1 MGTIN
6 GSGPYLRCRIE
17 YSITA
22 GTGGATVSATLYAQ
36 NQDNAYFQAHL
47 YEGYSLTID
56 GSTKSGSGGALSGSS
71 NGSVALLSHSKWIA
85 YTGTRGNITISSHFG
100 PLGVSING
108 TYIGE
113 RNASGSV
120 AMPKVGSAP
129 SKSTLTAPTTAT
141 VAENTKSIIVKW
153 NSGSSYNGKGMY
165 RVDVSINGGAW
176 QFVSGD
182 LAWGTT
188 SWTYNISNEAQG
200 NTYKFRIDTGNDVG
214 WSGHTESGTVTLNKL
229 NPPSIGTLNT
239 WNPFVNTS
247 VSIPLSG
254 GSQTTNEAFMRR
266 CDIYVGNKIFYC
278 SKPSN
283 GNTSISVATTTADC
297 LAQLGKTRYAASNL
311 CKAVAWTENARGA
324 RSTYVEKY
332 FPININT
339 DGAATPTLGAFTLSG
354 GVTSIG
360 GSSVA
365 YGSHVFL
372 AGRNNIVV
380 SSPAATLRRAPSG
393 TTVSYQIECTSKNA
407 INAQSGTF
415 TSLAAGQKTIKVT
428 ATDSRGL
435 SASQTKTV
443 MVQNYAL
450 PSITKYTVTRLS
462 SPETSVQVTYTL
474 SYSPIYKY
482 TDGVTAGDQLNA
494 IYSQQ
499 IRKDT
504 STAWAN
510 IASGN
515 SITGLNADTVYNVEL
530 RVSDKMFTGE
540 YSTASTN
547 VPTITTTLA
556 LRKHG
561 VGVRCVPQRSYAFEV
576 KGDANFN
583 NSIRV
588 GGSLTV
594 TGNGVEL
601 YHSAPY
607 IDFHYGNSMADFT
620 HRIIADSSTHLRFST
635 PIKYKGSATSWVN
648 GRDNAFI
655 RTADT
660 PATTEYVPILSSKSN
675 TGSWDLG
682 VYEDD
687 KMNLSFVS
695 DVNYNAGNNAL
706 TTRFKFEKNGSFTS
720 QGRLYARGGFHV
732 PDVAEANYFHAYST
746 EGISLSSMMHDLFSK
761 SSSAINSGIGAIP
774 YKTKFNSSGSPTG
787 SNSAWVKGN
796 FYPQNGPGSAY
807 AGMGVLTGWLEDPL
821 RLYAGQVVNNS
832 LNNSNSS
839 SFTISWKQIPVPDND
854 NNLVI
859 ANKIFATGG
868 LRLTKESEHILWS
881 PTLDY
886 ITKAYGNN
894 KHYFHFQGYGNNGAW
909 GVDCWNSDERLKH
922 NIAPSKVDGLELLKK
937 IKTYEFDWNESN
949 DHVDLGFVSQQL
961 KEVDDSLVF
970 SSSEDEDALLQPSQ
984 SGLIPLV
991 TKALQELTEKV
1002 ETLENT
1008 VEQLSENK

>member
-17 YSITA
+17 YSITT

-56 GSTKSGSGGALSGSS
+56 GSTKSGSGGALSGSR

-100 PLGVSING
+100 PLGVTING

-129 SKSTLTAPTTAT
+129 TKSTLTAPTNAT
-141 VAENTKSIIVKW
+141 VAENTKSIVVKW

-188 SWTYNISNEAQG
+188 QWTYNISNGAQG

-278 SKPSN
+278 GKPSN
-283 GNTSISVATTTADC
+283 GNTSISVSTTTADC

-339 DGAATPTLGAFTLSG
+339 DGGATPTLGAFTLSG

-380 SSPAATLRRAPSG
+380 SSPAASLRRAPSG
-393 TTVSYQIECTSKNA
+393 TTVSYKIECTSKNA

-443 MVQNYAL
+443 MVQNYTL

-462 SPETSVQVTYTL
+462 SPETSAQVTYTL

-561 VGVRCVPQRSYAFEV
+561 VGVRCVPQSSYAFEV

-583 NSIRV
+583 NNIRV

-594 TGNGVEL
+594 AGNGVEL

-607 IDFHYGNSMADFT
+607 IDFHYGYSTADYT
-620 HRIIADSSTHLRFST
+620 HRIMADNSTHLRFST
-635 PIKYKGSATSWVN
+635 PIKYKGSASSWYT

-655 RTADT
+655 RTVDT
-660 PATTEYVPILSSKSN
+660 PTTSQYVPILSSKSN

-682 VYEDD
+682 VYQDD
-687 KMNLSFVS
+687 KMYLSFVT
-695 DVNYNAGNNAL
+695 DANYNAGNNTTTTQYEFRKDGTAIIPYIETPNYVRIHGSRFQSFRL
-706 TTRFKFEKNGSFTS
+706 TNSNTTNGGVWVYLGELSTYADSDNTYVKVYTGNGYNARPDQNTIINIQIKDAWQEANKGCYDAYGVTYTQEGQLVPGIQVKFRTTAGNV
-720 QGRLYARGGFHV
+720 GRLYLWLPWNYRAGHYTVETRGIWRHV
-732 PDVAEANYFHAYST
+732 MTESTSAPSVGIDQQVKFKGGGDTGWVDYPTANFSGNFANNSDAGKLRMRRVGNT
-746 EGISLSSMMHDLFSK
+746 VFLVGGIKKTTGAQPAASSDTYVGMTIPAGYRPSV
-761 SSSAINSGIGAIP
+761 NSGFVIQGSGMNRVWMHVHANGNV
-774 YKTKFNSSGSPTG
+774 YFQRYGTTTSS
-787 SNSAWVKGN
+787 
-796 FYPQNGPGSAY
+796 
-807 AGMGVLTGWLEDPL
+807 E
-821 RLYAGQVVNNS
+821 
-832 LNNSNSS
+832 
-839 SFTISWKQIPVPDND
+839 IPVGTW
-854 NNLVI
+854 
-859 ANKIFATGG
+859 FAVNCV
-868 LRLTKESEHILWS
+868 WAC
-881 PTLDY
+881 D
-886 ITKAYGNN
+886 
-894 KHYFHFQGYGNNGAW
+894 
-909 GVDCWNSDERLKH
+909 
-922 NIAPSKVDGLELLKK
+922 
-937 IKTYEFDWNESN
+937 
-949 DHVDLGFVSQQL
+949 
-961 KEVDDSLVF
+961 
-970 SSSEDEDALLQPSQ
+970 
-984 SGLIPLV
+984 
-991 TKALQELTEKV
+991 
-1002 ETLENT
+1002 
-1008 VEQLSENK
+1008 

>member
-85 YTGTRGNITISSHFG
+85 YTGTHGNITISSHFG

-129 SKSTLTAPTTAT
+129 TKSTLTAPTTAT
-141 VAENTKSIIVKW
+141 VAENTKSITVKW

-165 RVDVSINGGAW
+165 RVDVSINGGVW

-188 SWTYNISNEAQG
+188 QWTYNISNASQG
-200 NTYKFRIDTGNDVG
+200 NTYRFRIDTGNDVG

-254 GSQTTNEAFMRR
+254 GSQKTNEAFMRR

-278 SKPSN
+278 GKPSN

-311 CKAVAWTENARGA
+311 CKVVAWTENARGA

-339 DGAATPTLGAFTLSG
+339 DGGATPTLGAFTLSG

-380 SSPAATLRRAPSG
+380 SSPAASLRRAPSG
-393 TTVSYQIECTSKNA
+393 TTVSYKIECTSKNA

-462 SPETSVQVTYTL
+462 NPETSAQVTYTL

-494 IYSQQ
+494 IYTQQ

-515 SITGLNADTVYNVEL
+515 SITGLNADSVYNVEL

-561 VGVRCVPQRSYAFEV
+561 VGVRCVPQSSYAFEV
-576 KGDANFN
+576 NG
-583 NSIRV
+583 NSNLK
-588 GGSLTV
+588 GSLAIT
-594 TGNGVEL
+594 NGLEIND
-601 YHSAPY
+601 STPY
-607 IDFHYGNSMADFT
+607 IDFHYGNSTADYT
-620 HRIIADSSTHLRFST
+620 HRIIADSATHLSFST
-635 PIKYKGSATSWVN
+635 PIKYGGVGTSWFR

-655 RTADT
+655 RTVDT
-660 PATTEYVPILSSKSN
+660 PTTNEYIPILSSKTN
-675 TGSWDLG
+675 LGSWDLG
-682 VYEDD
+682 VYQDD
-687 KMNLSFVS
+687 KMYLSFIT
-695 DVNYNAGNNAL
+695 DANYNAGKNTVTTQYKFGKDGTATMPYIETPNYVRINNSRFQSFPL
-706 TTRFKFEKNGSFTS
+706 TNSNTTNGGVWVYLGELSTYANADNTYVKVYTGDGYNARPDQNTIINIQIKDAWQEANKGRYDAYGVTYTQEGQLVPGIQVKFQTTAGNV
-720 QGRLYARGGFHV
+720 GRLYLWLPWNYRAGHYTVETRGIWRHVMTESTSAPSVGIDQQVKFKGGGDTGWVDYPTANFSGNFANNSDAGKLRMRRVGNTVFLVGGIKKTTGAQPATSSDTYVGMTIPAGYRPSVNSGFVIQGSGMNRVWMHV
-732 PDVAEANYFHAYST
+732 HADGNVYFQRYGT
-746 EGISLSSMMHDLFSK
+746 T
-761 SSSAINSGIGAIP
+761 SSS
-774 YKTKFNSSGSPTG
+774 
-787 SNSAWVKGN
+787 V
-796 FYPQNGPGSAY
+796 
-807 AGMGVLTGWLEDPL
+807 
-821 RLYAGQVVNNS
+821 
-832 LNNSNSS
+832 
-839 SFTISWKQIPVPDND
+839 IPVGTW
-854 NNLVI
+854 
-859 ANKIFATGG
+859 FAVNCV
-868 LRLTKESEHILWS
+868 WAC
-881 PTLDY
+881 D
-886 ITKAYGNN
+886 
-894 KHYFHFQGYGNNGAW
+894 
-909 GVDCWNSDERLKH
+909 
-922 NIAPSKVDGLELLKK
+922 
-937 IKTYEFDWNESN
+937 
-949 DHVDLGFVSQQL
+949 
-961 KEVDDSLVF
+961 
-970 SSSEDEDALLQPSQ
+970 
-984 SGLIPLV
+984 
-991 TKALQELTEKV
+991 
-1002 ETLENT
+1002 
-1008 VEQLSENK
+1008 

>member
-85 YTGTRGNITISSHFG
+85 YTGTHGNITISSHFG

-129 SKSTLTAPTTAT
+129 TKSTLTAPTTAT
-141 VAENTKSIIVKW
+141 VAENTKSITVKW

-188 SWTYNISNEAQG
+188 QWTYNISNASQG
-200 NTYKFRIDTGNDVG
+200 NTYRFRIDTGNDVG

-278 SKPSN
+278 GKPSN

-339 DGAATPTLGAFTLSG
+339 DGGATPTLGAFTLSG

-380 SSPAATLRRAPSG
+380 SSPAASLRRAPSG
-393 TTVSYQIECTSKNA
+393 TTVSYKIECTSKNA

-462 SPETSVQVTYTL
+462 NPETSAQVTYTL

-494 IYSQQ
+494 IYTQQ

-515 SITGLNADTVYNVEL
+515 SITGLNADSVYNVEL

-561 VGVRCVPQRSYAFEV
+561 VGVRCVPQSSYAFEV
-576 KGDANFN
+576 NG
-583 NSIRV
+583 NSNLK
-588 GGSLTV
+588 GSLAIT
-594 TGNGVEL
+594 NGLEIND
-601 YHSAPY
+601 STPY
-607 IDFHYGNSMADFT
+607 IDFHYGNSTADYT
-620 HRIIADSSTHLRFST
+620 HRIIADSATHLSFST
-635 PIKYKGSATSWVN
+635 PIKYGGVGTSWIR

-655 RTADT
+655 RTVDT
-660 PATTEYVPILSSKSN
+660 PTTSQYVPILSSKTN
-675 TGSWDLG
+675 LGSWDLG
-682 VYEDD
+682 VYQDD
-687 KMNLSFVS
+687 KMYLSFIT
-695 DVNYNAGNNAL
+695 DANYNAGNNTVTTQYKFGKDGTATMPYIETPNYVRINNSRFQSFPL
-706 TTRFKFEKNGSFTS
+706 TNSNTTNGGVWVYLGELSTYTDADNTYVKVYTGDGYNARPDQNTIINIQIKDAWQAANKGRYDAYGVTYTQEGQLVPGIQVKFQTTAGNV
-720 QGRLYARGGFHV
+720 GRLYLWLPWNYRAGHYTVETRGIWRHV
-732 PDVAEANYFHAYST
+732 MTESTSAPSVGIDQQVKFKGGGDTGWVDYPTANFSGNFANNSDAGKLRMRRVGNT
-746 EGISLSSMMHDLFSK
+746 VFLVGGIKKTTGAQPATSSDTYVGMTIPAGYRPSV
-761 SSSAINSGIGAIP
+761 NSGFVIQG
-774 YKTKFNSSGSPTG
+774 SGMNRVWMHVHTD
-787 SNSAWVKGN
+787 GN
-796 FYPQNGPGSAY
+796 VYFQ
-807 AGMGVLTGWLEDPL
+807 
-821 RLYAGQVVNNS
+821 R
-832 LNNSNSS
+832 
-839 SFTISWKQIPVPDND
+839 
-854 NNLVI
+854 
-859 ANKIFATGG
+859 
-868 LRLTKESEHILWS
+868 
-881 PTLDY
+881 
-886 ITKAYGNN
+886 YG
-894 KHYFHFQGYGNNGAW
+894 
-909 GVDCWNSDERLKH
+909 
-922 NIAPSKVDGLELLKK
+922 
-937 IKTYEFDWNESN
+937 TT
-949 DHVDLGFVSQQL
+949 
-961 KEVDDSLVF
+961 
-970 SSSEDEDALLQPSQ
+970 SSSE
-984 SGLIPLV
+984 IPV
-991 TKALQELTEKV
+991 GTWFAV
-1002 ETLENT
+1002 NC
-1008 VEQLSENK
+1008 VWACD

>member
-85 YTGTRGNITISSHFG
+85 YTGTHGNITISSHFG

-129 SKSTLTAPTTAT
+129 TKSTLTAPTTAT
-141 VAENTKSIIVKW
+141 VAENTKSITVKW

-188 SWTYNISNEAQG
+188 QWTYNISNASQG
-200 NTYKFRIDTGNDVG
+200 NTYRFRIDTSNDVG

-254 GSQTTNEAFMRR
+254 GSQKTNEAFMRR

-278 SKPSN
+278 GKPSN

-297 LAQLGKTRYAASNL
+297 LDQLGKTRYAASNL

-339 DGAATPTLGAFTLSG
+339 DGGATPTLGAFTLSG

-380 SSPAATLRRAPSG
+380 SSPAASLRRAPSG
-393 TTVSYQIECTSKNA
+393 TTVSYKIECTSKNA

-462 SPETSVQVTYTL
+462 NPETSAQVTYTL

-494 IYSQQ
+494 IYTQQ

-515 SITGLNADTVYNVEL
+515 SITGLNADSVYNVEL

-561 VGVRCVPQRSYAFEV
+561 VGVRCVPQSSYAFEV
-576 KGDANFN
+576 NG
-583 NSIRV
+583 NSNLK
-588 GGSLTV
+588 GSLAIT
-594 TGNGVEL
+594 NGLEIND
-601 YHSAPY
+601 STPY
-607 IDFHYGNSMADFT
+607 IDFHYGNSTANYT
-620 HRIIADSSTHLRFST
+620 HRIIADSATHLRFST
-635 PIKYKGSATSWVN
+635 PIEYGGGNTDWVR
-648 GRDNAFI
+648 GRDKAFI
-655 RTADT
+655 RTIYT
-660 PATTEYVPILSSKSN
+660 PTTSEYIPILSSKTN
-675 TGSWDLG
+675 LGSWDLG

-687 KMNLSFVS
+687 KMYLTFIT
-695 DVNYNAGNNAL
+695 DANYNAGNNKP

-720 QGRLYARGGFHV
+720 QGRLYARGGLHV
-732 PDVAEANYFHAYST
+732 PDVAEANYFHTYST
-746 EGISLSSMMHDLFSK
+746 DGISLSSMMHDLFSR
-761 SSSAINSGIGAIP
+761 SSSAINSGVGAIP

-787 SNSAWVKGN
+787 SNSSWVKGN
-796 FYPQNGPGSAY
+796 FYPQNGPGSGY

-839 SFTISWKQIPVPDND
+839 SFSISWKKVWEDTGWVDYPT
-854 NNLVI
+854 
-859 ANKIFATGG
+859 ANFNGNFA
-868 LRLTKESEHILWS
+868 
-881 PTLDY
+881 
-886 ITKAYGNN
+886 N
-894 KHYFHFQGYGNNGAW
+894 
-909 GVDCWNSDERLKH
+909 NSDAGKLRMRRVGNTVFLVGGIKKTTGAQPATSSDTYVGMT
-922 NIAPSKVDGLELLKK
+922 IPAGYRPSV
-937 IKTYEFDWNESN
+937 NS
-949 DHVDLGFVSQQL
+949 GFVIQGSGMNRVWMHVHTNGNVYFQRYGTT
-961 KEVDDSLVF
+961 
-970 SSSEDEDALLQPSQ
+970 SSSEISVGTWFAVNCAWACD
-984 SGLIPLV
+984 
-991 TKALQELTEKV
+991 
-1002 ETLENT
+1002 
-1008 VEQLSENK
+1008 

>member
-85 YTGTRGNITISSHFG
+85 YTGTHGNITISSHFG

-129 SKSTLTAPTTAT
+129 TKSTLTAPTTAT
-141 VAENTKSIIVKW
+141 VAENTKSITVKW

-188 SWTYNISNEAQG
+188 QWTYNISNASQG
-200 NTYKFRIDTGNDVG
+200 NTYRFRIDTGNDVG

-278 SKPSN
+278 GKPSN

-380 SSPAATLRRAPSG
+380 SSPAASLRRAPSG
-393 TTVSYQIECTSKNA
+393 TTVSYKIECTSKNA

-462 SPETSVQVTYTL
+462 NPETSAQVTYTL

-494 IYSQQ
+494 IHSQQ
-499 IRKDT
+499 IRKDA

-561 VGVRCVPQRSYAFEV
+561 VGVRCVPQSSYAFEV
-576 KGDANFN
+576 NGHTRMKGILEIGEGLEISHA
-583 NSIRV
+583 
-588 GGSLTV
+588 T
-594 TGNGVEL
+594 
-601 YHSAPY
+601 PY
-607 IDFHYGNSMADFT
+607 IDFHYGKSTSDYT
-620 HRIIADSSTHLRFST
+620 HRIIADSSTHLTFST
-635 PIKYKGSATSWVN
+635 PIRYRGVGTSWVN
-648 GRDNAFI
+648 GRDTAFI
-655 RTADT
+655 RTANT
-660 PATTEYVPILSSKSN
+660 PTTSQYVPILSSKSN
-675 TGSWDLG
+675 LGSWDLG
-682 VYEDD
+682 VYQDD
-687 KMNLSFVS
+687 KMYLSFIT
-695 DVNYNAGNNAL
+695 DANYNAGNNTVTTQYEFRKDGTAIMPYIETPNYVRIHGSRFQSFPL
-706 TTRFKFEKNGSFTS
+706 TNSNTTNGGVWVYLGELSTNVDADNTYVKVYTGDGYNARPDQNTIINIQIKDAWQEANKGRYDAYGVTYTQEGQLVPGIQVKFQTTAGNV
-720 QGRLYARGGFHV
+720 GRLYLWLPWNYRAGHYTVETRGIWRHVMTESTSAPSVGIDQQVKFKGGGDTGWVDYPTANFNGNFANNSDAGKLRMRRVGNTVFLVGGIKKTAGAQPATFSDTYVGMTIPAGYRPSVNSGFVIQGSGMNRVWMHV
-732 PDVAEANYFHAYST
+732 HADGNVYFQRYGT
-746 EGISLSSMMHDLFSK
+746 T
-761 SSSAINSGIGAIP
+761 SSS
-774 YKTKFNSSGSPTG
+774 
-787 SNSAWVKGN
+787 
-796 FYPQNGPGSAY
+796 
-807 AGMGVLTGWLEDPL
+807 D
-821 RLYAGQVVNNS
+821 
-832 LNNSNSS
+832 
-839 SFTISWKQIPVPDND
+839 IPV
-854 NNLVI
+854 
-859 ANKIFATGG
+859 
-868 LRLTKESEHILWS
+868 
-881 PTLDY
+881 
-886 ITKAYGNN
+886 
-894 KHYFHFQGYGNNGAW
+894 GAW
-909 GVDCWNSDERLKH
+909 FAVNCVWACD
-922 NIAPSKVDGLELLKK
+922 
-937 IKTYEFDWNESN
+937 
-949 DHVDLGFVSQQL
+949 
-961 KEVDDSLVF
+961 
-970 SSSEDEDALLQPSQ
+970 
-984 SGLIPLV
+984 
-991 TKALQELTEKV
+991 
-1002 ETLENT
+1002 
-1008 VEQLSENK
+1008 

>member
-393 TTVSYQIECTSKNA
+393 TTVSYKIECTSKNA

-561 VGVRCVPQRSYAFEV
+561 VGVRCVPQSSYAFEV

-594 TGNGVEL
+594 AGNGVEL
-601 YHSAPY
+601 YHSSPY
-607 IDFHYGNSMADFT
+607 IDFHYGNSMADCT

-655 RTADT
+655 RTVDT
-660 PATTEYVPILSSKSN
+660 PTTSQYVPILSSKTN
-675 TGSWDLG
+675 LGSWDLG
-682 VYEDD
+682 VYQDD
-687 KMNLSFVS
+687 KMYLSFIT
-695 DVNYNAGNNAL
+695 DANYNAGNNTVTTQYEFRKDGTAVFPYFETPNYIRINNSRFQSFPL
-706 TTRFKFEKNGSFTS
+706 TNSNTTNGGVWVYLGELSTYTDADNTYVKVYTGDGYNARPDQNTIINIQIKDAWQEANKGSYDAYGVTYTQEGQLVPGIQVKFQTTAGNV
-720 QGRLYARGGFHV
+720 GRLFLWLPWNYRAGHYTVETRGIWRHV
-732 PDVAEANYFHAYST
+732 MTESTSAPSVGIDQQVKFKGGGDTGWVDYPTANFNGNFANNSDAGKLRMRRVGNT
-746 EGISLSSMMHDLFSK
+746 VFLVGGIKKTSGAQPAVSSDTYVGMTIPAGYRPSV
-761 SSSAINSGIGAIP
+761 NSGFVIQG
-774 YKTKFNSSGSPTG
+774 SGM
-787 SNSAWVKGN
+787 NRAWMHVHTDGN
-796 FYPQNGPGSAY
+796 VYFQ
-807 AGMGVLTGWLEDPL
+807 
-821 RLYAGQVVNNS
+821 R
-832 LNNSNSS
+832 
-839 SFTISWKQIPVPDND
+839 
-854 NNLVI
+854 
-859 ANKIFATGG
+859 
-868 LRLTKESEHILWS
+868 
-881 PTLDY
+881 
-886 ITKAYGNN
+886 YG
-894 KHYFHFQGYGNNGAW
+894 
-909 GVDCWNSDERLKH
+909 
-922 NIAPSKVDGLELLKK
+922 
-937 IKTYEFDWNESN
+937 TT
-949 DHVDLGFVSQQL
+949 
-961 KEVDDSLVF
+961 
-970 SSSEDEDALLQPSQ
+970 SSSEISVGTWFAVNCVWACD
-984 SGLIPLV
+984 
-991 TKALQELTEKV
+991 
-1002 ETLENT
+1002 
-1008 VEQLSENK
+1008 

>member
-85 YTGTRGNITISSHFG
+85 YTGNHANITISSHFG
-100 PLGVSING
+100 PLGVTING
-108 TYIGE
+108 VYIGE

-129 SKSTLTAPTTAT
+129 TKSTLTAPTTAI
-141 VAENTKSIIVKW
+141 VAENTKSITVKW

-165 RVDVSINGGAW
+165 RVDVSINGGTW

-188 SWTYNISNEAQG
+188 QWTYNISNAAQG
-200 NTYKFRIDTGNDVG
+200 NTYRFRIDTGNDVG

-278 SKPSN
+278 GKPSN

-297 LAQLGKTRYAASNL
+297 LAQLGKTRYASNNL
-311 CKAVAWTENARGA
+311 CKAVAWIENSRGA
-324 RSTYVEKY
+324 KSKYVEKY

-380 SSPAATLRRAPSG
+380 SSPAASLRRAPSG
-393 TTVSYQIECTSKNA
+393 TTVSYKIECTSKNA

-450 PSITKYTVTRLS
+450 PSITKFTVTRLS
-462 SPETSVQVTYTL
+462 SPETSAQVTYTL

-494 IYSQQ
+494 IHSQQ
-499 IRKDT
+499 IRKDA

-515 SITGLNADTVYNVEL
+515 SITGLNADSVYNVEL

-561 VGVRCVPQRSYAFEV
+561 VGVRCVPQSSYAFEV
-576 KGDANFN
+576 NGHSNLKGILEIKEGLEIKY
-583 NSIRV
+583 S
-588 GGSLTV
+588 T
-594 TGNGVEL
+594 
-601 YHSAPY
+601 PY
-607 IDFHYGNSMADFT
+607 IDFHYGNSTADYT

-635 PIKYKGSATSWVN
+635 PIKYKGSGCSWYR

-655 RTADT
+655 RTVDT
-660 PATTEYVPILSSKSN
+660 PTTSQYVPILSSKTN
-675 TGSWDLG
+675 LGSWDLG
-682 VYEDD
+682 VYRDD
-687 KMNLSFVS
+687 RMYLSFIT
-695 DVNYNAGNNAL
+695 DANYNTGNNIMTTQYEFRKDGTAIMPFIETPNYVRIHGSRFQSFPLTTSNTTNGGVWVYLGELSTNADADNTYVKVYTGNGYNARPDQNTIINIQIKDAWQEANKGCYDAYGVTYTQEGQLVPGIQVKFQTTAGNV
-706 TTRFKFEKNGSFTS
+706 
-720 QGRLYARGGFHV
+720 GRLFLWLPWNYRAGHYTVETRGIWRHV
-732 PDVAEANYFHAYST
+732 MTESTSAPSVGIDQKVKFKGGGDTGWVDYPTANFNGNFANNSDAGKLRMRRVGNT
-746 EGISLSSMMHDLFSK
+746 VFLVGGIKKTSGRQPA
-761 SSSAINSGIGAIP
+761 SSSDTYVGMTIPAGYRPSVNSGFVIQG
-774 YKTKFNSSGSPTG
+774 SGM
-787 SNSAWVKGN
+787 NRVWMHVYANGN
-796 FYPQNGPGSAY
+796 VYFQRYG
-807 AGMGVLTGWLEDPL
+807 TT
-821 RLYAGQVVNNS
+821 
-832 LNNSNSS
+832 SS
-839 SFTISWKQIPVPDND
+839 SDIPV
-854 NNLVI
+854 
-859 ANKIFATGG
+859 
-868 LRLTKESEHILWS
+868 
-881 PTLDY
+881 
-886 ITKAYGNN
+886 
-894 KHYFHFQGYGNNGAW
+894 GAW
-909 GVDCWNSDERLKH
+909 FAVNCVWACD
-922 NIAPSKVDGLELLKK
+922 
-937 IKTYEFDWNESN
+937 
-949 DHVDLGFVSQQL
+949 
-961 KEVDDSLVF
+961 
-970 SSSEDEDALLQPSQ
+970 
-984 SGLIPLV
+984 
-991 TKALQELTEKV
+991 
-1002 ETLENT
+1002 
-1008 VEQLSENK
+1008 

>member
-85 YTGTRGNITISSHFG
+85 YTGTHGNITISSHFG

-129 SKSTLTAPTTAT
+129 TKSTLTAPTTAT
-141 VAENTKSIIVKW
+141 VAENTKSITVKW

-188 SWTYNISNEAQG
+188 QWTYNISNASQG
-200 NTYKFRIDTGNDVG
+200 NTYRFRIDTGNDVG

-278 SKPSN
+278 GKPSN

-339 DGAATPTLGAFTLSG
+339 DGGATPTLRAFTLSG

-380 SSPAATLRRAPSG
+380 SSPAASLRRAPSG
-393 TTVSYQIECTSKNA
+393 TTVSYKIECTSKNA

-462 SPETSVQVTYTL
+462 NPETSAQVTYTL

-494 IYSQQ
+494 IYTQQ

-515 SITGLNADTVYNVEL
+515 SITGLNADSVYNVEL

-561 VGVRCVPQRSYAFEV
+561 VGVRCVPQSSYAFEV
-576 KGDANFN
+576 NG
-583 NSIRV
+583 NSNLK
-588 GGSLTV
+588 GSLAIT
-594 TGNGVEL
+594 NGLEIND
-601 YHSAPY
+601 STPY
-607 IDFHYGNSMADFT
+607 IDFHYGNSTADYT
-620 HRIIADSSTHLRFST
+620 HRIIADSATHLRFST
-635 PIKYKGSATSWVN
+635 PIKYGGVGTSWIR

-655 RTADT
+655 RTVNT
-660 PATTEYVPILSSKSN
+660 PTTSQYVPILSSKTN
-675 TGSWDLG
+675 LGSWDLG
-682 VYEDD
+682 VYQDD
-687 KMNLSFVS
+687 KMCLSFIT
-695 DVNYNAGNNAL
+695 DANYNAGNNAP

-720 QGRLYARGGFHV
+720 EGRLYARGGLHV
-732 PDVAEANYFHAYST
+732 PDVAEANYFHTYSID
-746 EGISLSSMMHDLFSK
+746 GISLSSMMHDLFSR
-761 SSSAINSGIGAIP
+761 SSSAINSGVGAIP
-774 YKTKFNSSGSPTG
+774 YRTKFNSSGSPTG
-787 SNSAWVKGN
+787 SNSSWVKGN
-796 FYPQNGPGSAY
+796 FYPQNGPGSGY

-839 SFTISWKQIPVPDND
+839 SFSISWKKVWEDTGWVDYPT
-854 NNLVI
+854 
-859 ANKIFATGG
+859 ANFNGNFA
-868 LRLTKESEHILWS
+868 
-881 PTLDY
+881 
-886 ITKAYGNN
+886 N
-894 KHYFHFQGYGNNGAW
+894 
-909 GVDCWNSDERLKH
+909 NSDAGKLRMRRVGNTVFLVGGIKKTTGAQPATSSDTYVGMT
-922 NIAPSKVDGLELLKK
+922 IPAGYRPSV
-937 IKTYEFDWNESN
+937 NS
-949 DHVDLGFVSQQL
+949 GFVIQGSGMNRVWMHVHTDGNVYFQRYGTT
-961 KEVDDSLVF
+961 
-970 SSSEDEDALLQPSQ
+970 SSSVISVGTWFAVNCVWACD
-984 SGLIPLV
+984 
-991 TKALQELTEKV
+991 
-1002 ETLENT
+1002 
-1008 VEQLSENK
+1008 

>member
-85 YTGTRGNITISSHFG
+85 YTGTHGNITISSHFG

-129 SKSTLTAPTTAT
+129 TKSTLTAPTTAT
-141 VAENTKSIIVKW
+141 VAENTKSITVKW

-165 RVDVSINGGAW
+165 RVDVSINGGVW

-188 SWTYNISNEAQG
+188 QWTYNISNASQG
-200 NTYKFRIDTGNDVG
+200 NTYRFRIDTGNDVG

-254 GSQTTNEAFMRR
+254 GSQKTNEAFMRR

-278 SKPSN
+278 GKPSN

-297 LAQLGKTRYAASNL
+297 LAQLGKTRYAASKL

-339 DGAATPTLGAFTLSG
+339 DGGATPTLGAFTLSG

-380 SSPAATLRRAPSG
+380 SSPAASLRRAPSG
-393 TTVSYQIECTSKNA
+393 TTVSYKIECTSKNA

-462 SPETSVQVTYTL
+462 NPETSAQVTYTL

-494 IYSQQ
+494 IYTQQ

-515 SITGLNADTVYNVEL
+515 SITGLNADSVYNVEL

-561 VGVRCVPQRSYAFEV
+561 VGVRCVPQSSYAFEV
-576 KGDANFN
+576 NG
-583 NSIRV
+583 NSNLK
-588 GGSLTV
+588 GSLAIT
-594 TGNGVEL
+594 NGLEIND
-601 YHSAPY
+601 STPY
-607 IDFHYGNSMADFT
+607 IDFHYGNSTANYT
-620 HRIIADSSTHLRFST
+620 HRIIADSATHLRFST
-635 PIKYKGSATSWVN
+635 PIEYGGGNAHWVG
-648 GRDNAFI
+648 GRDKAFI
-655 RTADT
+655 RTIYT
-660 PATTEYVPILSSKSN
+660 PTTNEYIPILSSKTN
-675 TGSWDLG
+675 LGSWDLG

-687 KMNLSFVS
+687 KMYLTFIT
-695 DVNYNAGNNAL
+695 DVNYNAGINAPE
-706 TTRFKFEKNGSFTS
+706 TRFKFEKNGSFTS
-720 QGRLYARGGFHV
+720 QGRLYARGGHHV
-732 PDVAEANYFHAYST
+732 PDVTEANYFHTYSKV
-746 EGISLSSMMHDLFSK
+746 GISLNSMMHDLFSR
-761 SSSAINSGIGAIP
+761 SSSAINSGVAAIP

-787 SNSAWVKGN
+787 SNSSWVKGN
-796 FYPQNGPGSAY
+796 FYPQNDPGSGFAN
-807 AGMGVLTGWLEDPL
+807 MGVLTGWLEDPL
-821 RLYAGQVVNNS
+821 RLYAGQVANNS

-839 SFTISWKQIPVPDND
+839 SFSISWKKVWEDTGWVDYPT
-854 NNLVI
+854 
-859 ANKIFATGG
+859 ANFRSNFA
-868 LRLTKESEHILWS
+868 
-881 PTLDY
+881 
-886 ITKAYGNN
+886 N
-894 KHYFHFQGYGNNGAW
+894 
-909 GVDCWNSDERLKH
+909 NSDAGKLRMRRVGNTVFLVGG
-922 NIAPSKVDGLELLKK
+922 IKK
-937 IKTYEFDWNESN
+937 ITGAQPAVSSDTYVGMTIPAGYRPSVNS
-949 DHVDLGFVSQQL
+949 GFVIQGSGMNRAWMHVHADGNVYFQRYGTT
-961 KEVDDSLVF
+961 
-970 SSSEDEDALLQPSQ
+970 SSSE
-984 SGLIPLV
+984 IPV
-991 TKALQELTEKV
+991 GTWFAV
-1002 ETLENT
+1002 NC
-1008 VEQLSENK
+1008 VWACD

>member
-85 YTGTRGNITISSHFG
+85 YTGTHGNITISSHFG

-129 SKSTLTAPTTAT
+129 TKSTLTAPTTAT
-141 VAENTKSIIVKW
+141 VAENTKSITVKW

-188 SWTYNISNEAQG
+188 QWTYNISNASQG
-200 NTYKFRIDTGNDVG
+200 NTYRFRIDTGNDVG

-278 SKPSN
+278 GKPSN

-339 DGAATPTLGAFTLSG
+339 DGGATPTLGAFTLSG

-380 SSPAATLRRAPSG
+380 SSPAASLRRAPSG
-393 TTVSYQIECTSKNA
+393 TTVSYKIECTSKNA

-462 SPETSVQVTYTL
+462 NPETSAQVTYTL

-494 IYSQQ
+494 IYTQQ

-515 SITGLNADTVYNVEL
+515 SITGLNADSVYNVEL

-561 VGVRCVPQRSYAFEV
+561 VGVRCVPQSSYAFEV
-576 KGDANFN
+576 NG
-583 NSIRV
+583 NSNLK
-588 GGSLTV
+588 GSLAIT
-594 TGNGVEL
+594 NGLEIND
-601 YHSAPY
+601 STPY
-607 IDFHYGNSMADFT
+607 IDFHYGNSTADYT
-620 HRIIADSSTHLRFST
+620 HRIIADSATHLSFST
-635 PIKYKGSATSWVN
+635 PIKYGGVGTSWIR

-655 RTADT
+655 RTVNT
-660 PATTEYVPILSSKSN
+660 PTTSQYVPILSSKTN
-675 TGSWDLG
+675 LGSWDLG
-682 VYEDD
+682 VYQDD
-687 KMNLSFVS
+687 KMYLSFIT
-695 DVNYNAGNNAL
+695 DANYNAGNNAP

-720 QGRLYARGGFHV
+720 EGRLYARGGLHV
-732 PDVAEANYFHAYST
+732 PDVAEANYFHTYST
-746 EGISLSSMMHDLFSK
+746 DGISLSSMMHDLFSR
-761 SSSAINSGIGAIP
+761 SSSAINSGVGAIP
-774 YKTKFNSSGSPTG
+774 YRTKFNSSGSPTG
-787 SNSAWVKGN
+787 SNPSWVKGN
-796 FYPQNGPGSAY
+796 FYPQNGPGSGY
-807 AGMGVLTGWLEDPL
+807 AGMGVLTGWLEEPL

-839 SFTISWKQIPVPDND
+839 SFSISWKKVWEDTGWVDYPT
-854 NNLVI
+854 
-859 ANKIFATGG
+859 ANFNGNFA
-868 LRLTKESEHILWS
+868 
-881 PTLDY
+881 
-886 ITKAYGNN
+886 N
-894 KHYFHFQGYGNNGAW
+894 
-909 GVDCWNSDERLKH
+909 NSDAGKLRMRRVGNTVFLVGGIKKTTGAQPATSSDTYVGMT
-922 NIAPSKVDGLELLKK
+922 IPAGYRPSVD
-937 IKTYEFDWNESN
+937 S
-949 DHVDLGFVSQQL
+949 GFVIQGSGMNRVWMHVHKDGNVYFQRYGTT
-961 KEVDDSLVF
+961 
-970 SSSEDEDALLQPSQ
+970 SSSVISVGTWFAVNCVWACD
-984 SGLIPLV
+984 
-991 TKALQELTEKV
+991 
-1002 ETLENT
+1002 
-1008 VEQLSENK
+1008 

>member
-56 GSTKSGSGGALSGSS
+56 GSTKSGSGGALSGST

-85 YTGTRGNITISSHFG
+85 YTGTHGNITISSHFG
-100 PLGVSING
+100 PLGASING

-129 SKSTLTAPTTAT
+129 TKSTLTAPTTAT
-141 VAENTKSIIVKW
+141 VAENTKSITVKW

-188 SWTYNISNEAQG
+188 QWTYNISNAAQG

-239 WNPFVNTS
+239 WNPFVNTT

-254 GSQTTNEAFMRR
+254 GSQTSNEAFMRR
-266 CDIYVGNKIFYC
+266 CDIYVGSKIFYC
-278 SKPSN
+278 GKPSN
-283 GNTSISVATTTADC
+283 GNTSISVSTTTADC
-297 LAQLGKTRYAASNL
+297 LAQLGKTRYTSNNL
-311 CKAVAWTENARGA
+311 CKAVAWIENSRGA
-324 RSTYVEKY
+324 RSKYVEKY

-393 TTVSYQIECTSKNA
+393 TTVSYKIECTSKNA

-415 TSLAAGQKTIKVT
+415 TSLASGQKTIKVT

-450 PSITKYTVTRLS
+450 PSITKFTVTRLS
-462 SPETSVQVTYTL
+462 SPETSAQVTYTL

-494 IYSQQ
+494 IYTQQ

-561 VGVRCVPQRSYAFEV
+561 VGVRCVPQSSYAFEV

-594 TGNGVEL
+594 AGNGVEL

-607 IDFHYGNSMADFT
+607 IDFHYGYSTADYT

-635 PIKYKGSATSWVN
+635 PIKYKGRAGSWYT

-655 RTADT
+655 RTVDT

-682 VYEDD
+682 TYQNDYFYLTHISDANYNSGTNAVAAQYHFRPDGEFFTPWITSTHYVRVGNYWKYYAFPINNGNTTNGGMWITLGELGGTTDSQNTYIKVITGNGYNARWDQNTIINIHIKDAYQASNSGRVNAFGVTWTFEGAYLHGVQVKVRNKDGNRCRVYIY
-687 KMNLSFVS
+687 LP
-695 DVNYNAGNNAL
+695 VNYRAGSYTVETCGSWTNILAENTGAP
-706 TTRFKFEKNGSFTS
+706 TDSTYVDQPVRFM
-720 QGRLYARGGFHV
+720 GGG
-732 PDVAEANYFHAYST
+732 D
-746 EGISLSSMMHDLFSK
+746 
-761 SSSAINSGIGAIP
+761 
-774 YKTKFNSSGSPTG
+774 
-787 SNSAWVKGN
+787 
-796 FYPQNGPGSAY
+796 
-807 AGMGVLTGWLEDPL
+807 TGW
-821 RLYAGQVVNNS
+821 VNVNVG
-832 LNNSNSS
+832 
-839 SFTISWKQIPVPDND
+839 TDVQ
-854 NNLVI
+854 
-859 ANKIFATGG
+859 
-868 LRLTKESEHILWS
+868 
-881 PTLDY
+881 
-886 ITKAYGNN
+886 
-894 KHYFHFQGYGNNGAW
+894 
-909 GVDCWNSDERLKH
+909 
-922 NIAPSKVDGLELLKK
+922 
-937 IKTYEFDWNESN
+937 TYEPGAD
-949 DHVDLGFVSQQL
+949 VQVRRVG
-961 KEVDDSLVF
+961 SLVYF
-970 SSSEDEDALLQPSQ
+970 SGQLRKITGNQPATMDRTYVLFNIPAGYRPRRDCNFVIQGSTMNRAALRVNANGNVYICRYGTNQ
-984 SGLIPLV
+984 SYEIAV
-991 TKALQELTEKV
+991 
-1002 ETLENT
+1002 NT
-1008 VEQLSENK
+1008 WLAFDVCWFVD

>member
-17 YSITA
+17 YSITT

-100 PLGVSING
+100 PLGVTING

-129 SKSTLTAPTTAT
+129 SKSTLTAPTNAT
-141 VAENTKSIIVKW
+141 VAENTKSIVVKW

-176 QFVSGD
+176 KFVSGD

-188 SWTYNISNEAQG
+188 QWTYNISNGAQG

-214 WSGHTESGTVTLNKL
+214 WSGHTESGTITLNKL
-229 NPPSIGTLNT
+229 NPPSIGALNT
-239 WNPFVNTS
+239 YNPYTTATLTV
-247 VSIPLSG
+247 PLSG
-254 GSQTTNEAFMRR
+254 GSQTSGEGFKRYCTLHDGSTWLKD
-266 CDIYVGNKIFYC
+266 CDNYGSAAN
-278 SKPSN
+278 N
-283 GNTSISVATTTADC
+283 NTSCPITWAA
-297 LAQLGKTRYAASNL
+297 ANYMNRIGAKAYQKTFTIH
-311 CKAVAWTENARGA
+311 AWTQNSRGA
-324 RSTYVEKY
+324 RSSVVTKNFTV
-332 FPININT
+332 NINT
-339 DGAATPTLGAFTLSG
+339 DGGATPTLGAFTLSG
-354 GVTSIG
+354 GLTSLNG
-360 GSSVA
+360 TAVA
-365 YGSHVFL
+365 YGAHVFL
-372 AGRNNIVV
+372 AGIHNITV
-380 SSPAATLRRAPSG
+380 SSPAAGQHRNPSG
-393 TTVSYQIECTSKNA
+393 TTLSYQISCTGKSN

-415 TSLAAGQKTIKVT
+415 TGMTSGQKTITVKV
-428 ATDSRGL
+428 TDSRGL
-435 SASQTKTV
+435 SASQSKTI
-443 MVQNYAL
+443 MVQ
-450 PSITKYTVTRLS
+450 SYTAPQIKSFSVQRLEN
-462 SPETSVQVTYTL
+462 PQTSAQVTYALT
-474 SYSPIYKY
+474 YSPVYMY
-482 TDGVTAGDQLNA
+482 TDGSTAGNQINSIAVQQQRKNA
-494 IYSQQ
+494 S
-499 IRKDT
+499 T
-504 STAWAN
+504 SWAN
-510 IASGN
+510 ITSGSN
-515 SITGLNADTVYNVEL
+515 VTGLDTDTSYDLEFRCADAVRNST
-530 RVSDKMFTGE
+530 FT
-540 YSTASTN
+540 TTKALI
-547 VPTITTTLA
+547 PTIKIGLA
-556 LRKHG
+556 IRKWG
-561 VGVRCVPQRSYAFEV
+561 VGIQCAPQSSNAFEV
-576 KGDANFN
+576 NGRTHIKGQMFIDKGLELC
-583 NSIRV
+583 S
-588 GGSLTV
+588 GGS
-594 TGNGVEL
+594 
-601 YHSAPY
+601 Y
-607 IDFHYGNSMADFT
+607 IDFHYGDNNSTDYT
-620 HRIIADSSTHLRFST
+620 HRIIADSSTHLTFST
-635 PIKYKGSATSWVN
+635 PIKYRGSATSWVN

-839 SFTISWKQIPVPDND
+839 SFSISWKQIPVPDND

-894 KHYFHFQGYGNNGAW
+894 KHYIHFQGYGNNGAW

>member
-85 YTGTRGNITISSHFG
+85 YTGTHGNITISSHFG

-129 SKSTLTAPTTAT
+129 TKSTLTAPTTAT
-141 VAENTKSIIVKW
+141 VAENTKSITVKW

-188 SWTYNISNEAQG
+188 QWTYNISNASQG
-200 NTYKFRIDTGNDVG
+200 NTYRFRIDTGNDVG

-254 GSQTTNEAFMRR
+254 GSQKTNEAFMRR

-278 SKPSN
+278 GKPSN

-339 DGAATPTLGAFTLSG
+339 DGGATPTLGAFTLSG

-380 SSPAATLRRAPSG
+380 SSPAASLRRAPSG
-393 TTVSYQIECTSKNA
+393 TTVSYKIECTSKNA

-462 SPETSVQVTYTL
+462 NPETSAQVTYTL

-494 IYSQQ
+494 IYTQQ

-515 SITGLNADTVYNVEL
+515 SITGLNADSVYNVEL

-561 VGVRCVPQRSYAFEV
+561 VGVRCVPQSSYAFEV
-576 KGDANFN
+576 NG
-583 NSIRV
+583 NSNLK
-588 GGSLTV
+588 GSLAIT
-594 TGNGVEL
+594 NGLEIND
-601 YHSAPY
+601 STPY
-607 IDFHYGNSMADFT
+607 IDFHYGNSTANYT
-620 HRIIADSSTHLRFST
+620 HRIIADSATHLRFST
-635 PIKYKGSATSWVN
+635 PIKYGGVGTYWVR

-655 RTADT
+655 RTVNT
-660 PATTEYVPILSSKSN
+660 PTTSQYVPILSSKTN
-675 TGSWDLG
+675 LGSWDLG

-687 KMNLSFVS
+687 KMYLTFIT
-695 DVNYNAGNNAL
+695 DANYNAGNNAP

-720 QGRLYARGGFHV
+720 QGRLYARGGLHV
-732 PDVAEANYFHAYST
+732 PDVAEANYFHTYST
-746 EGISLSSMMHDLFSK
+746 DGISLSSMMHDLFSR
-761 SSSAINSGIGAIP
+761 SSSAINSGVGAIP

-787 SNSAWVKGN
+787 SNSSWVKGN
-796 FYPQNGPGSAY
+796 FYPQNGPGSGY

-839 SFTISWKQIPVPDND
+839 SFSISWKKVWEDTGWVDYPT
-854 NNLVI
+854 
-859 ANKIFATGG
+859 ANFNGNFA
-868 LRLTKESEHILWS
+868 
-881 PTLDY
+881 
-886 ITKAYGNN
+886 N
-894 KHYFHFQGYGNNGAW
+894 
-909 GVDCWNSDERLKH
+909 NSDAGKLRMRRVGNTVFLVGGIKKTTGAQPATSSDTYVGMT
-922 NIAPSKVDGLELLKK
+922 IPAGYRPSV
-937 IKTYEFDWNESN
+937 NS
-949 DHVDLGFVSQQL
+949 GFVIQGSGMNRVWMHVHTNGNVYFQRYGTT
-961 KEVDDSLVF
+961 
-970 SSSEDEDALLQPSQ
+970 SSSVISVGTWFAVNCVWACD
-984 SGLIPLV
+984 
-991 TKALQELTEKV
+991 
-1002 ETLENT
+1002 
-1008 VEQLSENK
+1008 

>member
-22 GTGGATVSATLYAQ
+22 GTGGATVSAALYAQ

-56 GSTKSGSGGALSGSS
+56 GSTKYGSGGALSGSS

-85 YTGTRGNITISSHFG
+85 YTGTHGNITISSHFG
-100 PLGVSING
+100 PLGVTING

-129 SKSTLTAPTTAT
+129 TKSTLTAPTTAT
-141 VAENTKSIIVKW
+141 VAENTKSITVKW

-188 SWTYNISNEAQG
+188 QWTYNISNSAQG

-278 SKPSN
+278 GKPSN
-283 GNTSISVATTTADC
+283 GNTSISVSTTTADC

-380 SSPAATLRRAPSG
+380 SSPAASLRRAPSG
-393 TTVSYQIECTSKNA
+393 TTVSYKIECTSKNA

-462 SPETSVQVTYTL
+462 SPETSAQVTYTL

-504 STAWAN
+504 STAWTN

-515 SITGLNADTVYNVEL
+515 SITGLNADSVYNVEL
-530 RVSDKMFTGE
+530 RVSDKIFTGE

-561 VGVRCVPQRSYAFEV
+561 VGVRCVPQSSYAFEV

-594 TGNGVEL
+594 AGNGVEL
-601 YHSAPY
+601 YHSSPY
-607 IDFHYGNSMADFT
+607 IDFHYGNSTADYT

-635 PIKYKGSATSWVN
+635 PIKYKGSAGSWYT

-655 RTADT
+655 RTVDT
-660 PATTEYVPILSSKSN
+660 PTTSQYVPILSSKTN
-675 TGSWDLG
+675 LGSWDLG
-682 VYEDD
+682 VYQDD
-687 KMNLSFVS
+687 IMYLSFIT
-695 DVNYNAGNNAL
+695 DTNYNAGNNAVTTQYMFRKDGTAIMPYIETPNYVRINNSRFQSFPL
-706 TTRFKFEKNGSFTS
+706 TNSNTTNGGVWVCLGELSTTADADNTYVKVYTGDGYNARPDQNTIINIQIKDAWQEANKGRYDAYGVTYTQEGQLAPGIQVKFQTTAGNV
-720 QGRLYARGGFHV
+720 GRLFLWLPWNYRAGHYTVETRGIWRHV
-732 PDVAEANYFHAYST
+732 MTEST
-746 EGISLSSMMHDLFSK
+746 SAPSVGIDQQV
-761 SSSAINSGIGAIP
+761 
-774 YKTKFNSSGSPTG
+774 KF
-787 SNSAWVKGN
+787 KG
-796 FYPQNGPGSAY
+796 GGD
-807 AGMGVLTGWLEDPL
+807 TGW
-821 RLYAGQVVNNS
+821 VNVNVG
-832 LNNSNSS
+832 
-839 SFTISWKQIPVPDND
+839 TDVQ
-854 NNLVI
+854 
-859 ANKIFATGG
+859 
-868 LRLTKESEHILWS
+868 
-881 PTLDY
+881 
-886 ITKAYGNN
+886 
-894 KHYFHFQGYGNNGAW
+894 
-909 GVDCWNSDERLKH
+909 
-922 NIAPSKVDGLELLKK
+922 
-937 IKTYEFDWNESN
+937 TYESGTD
-949 DHVDLGFVSQQL
+949 VQVRRVG
-961 KEVDDSLVF
+961 SLVYF
-970 SSSEDEDALLQPSQ
+970 SGQLRKITGNQPATMDRTYVLFNIPAGYRPRRDCNFVIQGSTMNRATLRVDANGNVYICRYGTNQ
-984 SGLIPLV
+984 SYEIAV
-991 TKALQELTEKV
+991 
-1002 ETLENT
+1002 NT
-1008 VEQLSENK
+1008 WLAFDVCWFAD